1 MFETVSGHH
10 VARRS
15 LELPHQWIRPIVP
28 GFLDEPVHPVS
39 PQIHGGGVNHGVLH
53 LLNQARHLPSKP
65 IRIALINVPSLVNKT
80 FILHDFFTAEILDI
94 IFITET
100 WVKEGDSSPFSE
112 LVPRDCTFYNVC
124 STLQVQVHYT
134 HHPS

>member
-1 MFETVSGHH
+1 MFETVSSHH
-10 VARRS
+10 VARCS

-39 PQIHGGGVNHGVLH
+39 PQIPGVGVNHGVLH

-65 IRIALINVPSLVNKT
+65 LPIRMALINVRSLVNKT

-94 IFITET
+94 IFITE
-100 WVKEGDSSPFSE
+100 
-112 LVPRDCTFYNVC
+112 L
-124 STLQVQVHYT
+124 QVHYT